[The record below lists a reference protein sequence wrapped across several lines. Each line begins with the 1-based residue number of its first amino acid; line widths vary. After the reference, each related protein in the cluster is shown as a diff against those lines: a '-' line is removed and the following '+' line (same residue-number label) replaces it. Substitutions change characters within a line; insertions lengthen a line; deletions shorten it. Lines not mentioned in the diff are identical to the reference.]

1 MIIDMR
7 KLNSHVLK
15 KGFKMQGVQDV
26 RQLVRPQMFGAV
38 IDISDA
44 YYQ

>member
-15 KGFKMQGVQDV
+15 KGFKMQGVRDV
-26 RQLVRPQMFGAV
+26 RNILRPNMFASSV
-38 IDISDA
+38 DISDA